1 MSPTKTAATVAGMRP
16 AQLRG
21 NVTSTAVVQPGQVA
35 RNFTP
40 LVQIEVRGPTKA
52 KAEKASNSFANTV
65 VGQVVPYITQRLKLL
80 EAQIA
85 NDEQQLTEIATRID
99 AANEQQRIASA
110 DKGLSLAEKLLVST
124 NSNATVNAA
133 EQRRGTVLQDLNSA
147 RQLHSLAE
155 NVELSR
161 VVQPAVAVRASA
173 TSRRNAAVVGHL
185 QGSCSGRS
193 RRSWPIRGSAAG
205 ARPPPESTVGV
216 VEGKRVAVVVP
227 AFQEELLVADTIS
240 GIPDFVDLIVVVD
253 DHWADATV
261 ENARATGGPRLE
273 VIEHAE
279 NQGVGGA
286 IATGYARCRELGI
299 DVTCVMAGDNQM
311 DPAELA
317 TLVAPVARGEL
328 DYAKAN
334 RLVSGEAW
342 TLIPRSRYLGNAVLS
357 LLTKIAS
364 GYWHVADSQAGYT
377 ALSLDALGRL
387 DLDRL
392 YRRYGFPNDVLST

>member
-1 MSPTKTAATVAGMRP
+1 VLGAILGVLVSIGSGDVFKAEALIYLGQPFTPAGGGQLQSLQTNPKTVSEIVRSEAAIKTAAAAAGMRP

-65 VGQVVPYITQRLKLL
+65 VGQVVPYITQKMKLL

-110 DKGLSLAEKLLVST
+110 DKSLSLAEKLLVST

-173 TSRRNAAVVGHL
+173 TSRRNAAVVGAL
-185 QGSCSGRS
+185 AGLLLGALAAVVADPWLR
-193 RRSWPIRGSAAG
+193 RRSTAA
-205 ARPPPESTVGV
+205 A
-216 VEGKRVAVVVP
+216 
-227 AFQEELLVADTIS
+227 
-240 GIPDFVDLIVVVD
+240 
-253 DHWADATV
+253 
-261 ENARATGGPRLE
+261 
-273 VIEHAE
+273 
-279 NQGVGGA
+279 
-286 IATGYARCRELGI
+286 
-299 DVTCVMAGDNQM
+299 
-311 DPAELA
+311 
-317 TLVAPVARGEL
+317 
-328 DYAKAN
+328 
-334 RLVSGEAW
+334 
-342 TLIPRSRYLGNAVLS
+342 
-357 LLTKIAS
+357 
-364 GYWHVADSQAGYT
+364 
-377 ALSLDALGRL
+377 
-387 DLDRL
+387 
-392 YRRYGFPNDVLST
+392 